1 MSNNTI
7 LKLTDDVS
15 WIGIRDTDIVTF
27 DIVMET
33 QHGTTYNSYF
43 IDAEKKAVI
52 DTAKESF
59 KDVYIEKVKEVA
71 IPEDIEFI
79 IISHTE
85 PDHSGSLKYLLEIS
99 PNATVYGSRQAI
111 NYLNEIIGR
120 PFKHHIVKDNDTLS
134 LGNKTLKFI
143 SAPNLHWPDTI
154 YTFLEEDGLLFTCDS
169 FGTHYCTDEMFDDL
183 ITNTSDYLDTFKYYF
198 DVILKPFSKFMVK
211 AIDKIK
217 DLNINMICPGHG
229 PVLRKKWKEIV
240 ELTRKYSEE
249 YISDSLCE
257 DNNILIAYVSAYGYT
272 KEMAELIAKGI
283 KQVVNNKINIVD
295 IEHILLW
302 ELEELIVKSNSILIG
317 SPTINQNTLLPV
329 YKMFSL
335 LNPIRDRGKKAAVF
349 GSYGWSG
356 EAVKIIESQLN
367 TLKLNV
373 VCESY
378 SGRFYPNNEKSEQ
391 LIEFGRK
398 FASELT

>member
-7 LKLTDDVS
+7 LKLTEDVS

-33 QHGTTYNSYF
+33 RHGTTYNSYF

-59 KDVYIEKVKEVA
+59 KDVYIEKVQEVA
-71 IPEDIEFI
+71 VPEDIEYI

-85 PDHSGSLKYLLEIS
+85 PDHSGSLKYLLEIC
-99 PNATVYGSRQAI
+99 PDATVYGSRQAI
-111 NYLNEIIGR
+111 NYLTEIMGR
-120 PFKHHIVKDNDTLS
+120 PFKHSIVKDNDTLS
-134 LGNKTLKFI
+134 LGNKTLRFI

-154 YTFLEEDGLLFTCDS
+154 YTYLEEDALLFTCDS
-169 FGTHYCTDEMFDDL
+169 FGAHYCSDEMFDDL
-183 ITNTSDYLDTFKYYF
+183 ITSNGDYMDAFKYYF

-217 DLNINMICPGHG
+217 DLDIRMICPGHG
-229 PVLRKKWKEIV
+229 PILRKNWEDIV
-240 ELTRKYSEE
+240 KLTRKYSED

-272 KEMAELIAKGI
+272 REMAGLIAKGI
-283 KQVVNNKINIVD
+283 KEVVNNNINIVD
-295 IEHILLW
+295 IEHILLG
-302 ELEELIVKSNSILIG
+302 ELEEHIVKSNSILIG

-335 LNPIRDRGKKAAVF
+335 INPLRDRGKKAAVF

-356 EAVKIIESQLN
+356 EAVRIIESHLN

-373 VCESY
+373 VLEGY

-391 LIEFGRK
+391 LVEFGRK
-398 FASELT
+398 FAGHIT